1 MRYAPDRNGITI
13 WGHDEMIASLMGLSQ
28 VRVAS
33 GFEEIALAKQK
44 NKVRGGFTRA
54 FLTGLAT
61 LLPTVLT
68 IIIITIAYNFLDE
81 KIAQPITQMIR
92 KGFSSQIAQEYFW
105 KGALNLQDWQL
116 DEEIDSSGLPERAND
131 VPLSIR
137 VEEISPTWI
146 GFVLA
151 IVLVLAVGIIFRGV
165 LGRQLLRLIEGLIRR
180 IPFIKVIYPYAKQVT
195 EFFFEEKN
203 KIEYDTAV
211 AVEYPRKGI
220 WSLGFVTSGGFSSI
234 QNLTK
239 TPMVAIFIPSSPTPI
254 TGYTIMIPQDET
266 IPLDLSVDEVLR
278 FTISGGVIVPPGEIP
293 KTAISEA
300 VKGLED
306 DSTPTNSD
314 DNAPKA

>member
-1 MRYAPDRNGITI
+1 
-13 WGHDEMIASLMGLSQ
+13 MIASLMGLSQ